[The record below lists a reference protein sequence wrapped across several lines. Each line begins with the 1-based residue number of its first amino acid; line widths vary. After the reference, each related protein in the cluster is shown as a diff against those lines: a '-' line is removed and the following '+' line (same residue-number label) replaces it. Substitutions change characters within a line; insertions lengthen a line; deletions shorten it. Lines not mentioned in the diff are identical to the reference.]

1 MRHTCCRSVQRVLCN
16 DFLLTYHTLF
26 PFHFSISLVVDGER
40 TVEEEE
46 GIKASETIDS
56 ILSRLSKSNV
66 VVKGKP
72 VTS

>member
-1 MRHTCCRSVQRVLCN
+1 MI
-16 DFLLTYHTLF
+16 FLLTYLPYSFPSLF

>member
-1 MRHTCCRSVQRVLCN
+1 MLLLSKGLCKIW
-16 DFLLTYHTLF
+16 FFAYLLF
-26 PFHFSISLVVDGER
+26 SPFISQFRLWLMER

-56 ILSRLSKSNV
+56 ILSRLSKSDV

>member
-1 MRHTCCRSVQRVLCN
+1 M
-16 DFLLTYHTLF
+16 
-26 PFHFSISLVVDGER
+26 ER

-56 ILSRLSKSNV
+56 ILSRLSKSDV

>member
-1 MRHTCCRSVQRVLCN
+1 MICFFC
-16 DFLLTYHTLF
+16 LLALF
-26 PFHFSISLVVDGER
+26 PFHISQFRLWLMER

-56 ILSRLSKSNV
+56 ILSRLSKSDV